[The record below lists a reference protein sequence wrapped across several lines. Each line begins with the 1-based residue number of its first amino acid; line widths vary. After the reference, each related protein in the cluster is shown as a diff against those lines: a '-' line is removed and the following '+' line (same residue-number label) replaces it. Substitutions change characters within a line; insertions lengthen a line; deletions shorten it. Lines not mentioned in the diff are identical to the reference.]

1 MRISKIILPILFF
14 YSFTFSS
21 EKLIAGLFNIVPYAY
36 MKENKVVGITADI
49 IQNLENESQV
59 DIETTLLPY
68 KRMLVYLES
77 GKIDFAIFFV
87 SDFSESFSEKLVPL
101 YSLDTII
108 IGKKDLKILTFE
120 DIRHLQLATPLGVNY
135 NEKLGEDKSL
145 QIHYVKDYRNAILML
160 KRNSIDAL
168 IGPRKI
174 LQFQLEQLGMNI
186 NELGEPYVLTTNT
199 AWIQFSNKS
208 KLQKHKPK
216 LIKAAKKLLEK
227 KKVNE
232 IILKYY
238 PK

>member
-108 IGKKDLKILTFE
+108 IGKKDLEILTFE

-135 NEKLGEDKSL
+135 NAKLGEDKSL

>member
-1 MRISKIILPILFF
+1 MKITRIILLILFF
-14 YSFTFSS
+14 NSFAFSH
-21 EKLIAGLFNIVPYAY
+21 EKLTAGLFNIVPYAY
-36 MKENKVVGITADI
+36 MKDNKVVGITADI
-49 IQNLENESQV
+49 IQNLENESQL

-77 GKIDFAIFFV
+77 GKIDFAIFFL

-108 IGKKDLKILTFE
+108 IGKKDLKISTFE

-135 NEKLGEDKSL
+135 NAKLGEDKSL
-145 QIHYVKDYRNAILML
+145 QIHYVKDYKNAILML

-174 LQFQLEQLGMNI
+174 LQFQLKQLGMNI
-186 NELGEPYVLTTNT
+186 NELGDPYVLTTNT

-208 KLQKHKPK
+208 KLRKYKPA

-227 KKVNE
+227 KKIKN
-232 IILKYY
+232 IILHYY
-238 PK
+238 PN